1 MIDSKSLNFA
11 EIFEKSDNILRET
24 LAYSNNDGTFDVN
37 LSSILTILIQTAGR
51 YCESYAS
58 DLFIDWEE
66 VKKFIDFPPIAG
78 NQKLFI
84 FGFRKSGVD
93 HAEYVR
99 NSSTSGLKYRKI
111 FALKINCL
119 HKGGCQYDE
128 LIITLKDIT
137 NDCIGITD

>member
-1 MIDSKSLNFA
+1 MTDSKSLDFA
-11 EIFEKSDNILRET
+11 KLFEKNDNILHET
-24 LAYSNNDGTFDVN
+24 IAHSNNNGTFDVN

-66 VKKFIDFPPIAG
+66 VKKFINFPPVAG

-84 FGFRKSGVD
+84 FGFRRNGVD
-93 HAEYVR
+93 HETYVL
-99 NSSTSGLKYRKI
+99 NSSTSGSRYRKV
-111 FALKINCL
+111 FALKVSCL
-119 HKGGCQYDE
+119 HEGSCQCNK
-128 LIITLKDIT
+128 LIITLKDLT

>member
-37 LSSILTILIQTAGR
+37 LSSILTILIQTADR

-58 DLFIDWEE
+58 DLFIDWED

-93 HAEYVR
+93 HEAYVR
-99 NSSTSGLKYRKI
+99 NSSCSGLRYRKV
-111 FALKINCL
+111 FALKVNCL
-119 HKGGCQYDE
+119 HEGGCQCDK